1 MPISPDALSGDT
13 SASARLWRRF
23 FAGAPVAST
32 PGRYLFLGG
41 TSSRVLLGYPPR
53 CLRRFGLM
61 AVAVAEGLIV
71 LLFVLSIL
79 PAHWDGAPPGQA
91 VVLPTPPVAS
101 PPGTRAA
108 PGPTFGP
115 NVPIKQPDRPQDTS
129 PTVML
134 QTKPDQALPE
144 KHAALPQQAF
154 EASERLTAAGQSRP
168 HPVAGASSATDS
180 QSPMG
185 GSPSRAQEFRSAL
198 VGAKPATL
206 QPASETLTF
215 DERWAPTAGD
225 MRLPIHQVADHGSPS
240 HAQESDTM
248 PVQFSRSS
256 PQAGAKPARP
266 HVASGVSTS
275 DKQSAPTAGGIRIFI
290 HHVAGH
296 QGDAALAQRLADYLR
311 RQGFTVADIRPVD
324 FSIGRPSVRY
334 FFARDRAASQRLVDE
349 LGRFFDERTSLAPDH
364 ASDFTHYLPKPRPG
378 NVEFWLPTS

>member
-1 MPISPDALSGDT
+1 
-13 SASARLWRRF
+13 
-23 FAGAPVAST
+23 
-32 PGRYLFLGG
+32 
-41 TSSRVLLGYPPR
+41 
-53 CLRRFGLM
+53 
-61 AVAVAEGLIV
+61 
-71 LLFVLSIL
+71 
-79 PAHWDGAPPGQA
+79 
-91 VVLPTPPVAS
+91 
-101 PPGTRAA
+101 
-108 PGPTFGP
+108 
-115 NVPIKQPDRPQDTS
+115 
-129 PTVML
+129 
-134 QTKPDQALPE
+134 
-144 KHAALPQQAF
+144 
-154 EASERLTAAGQSRP
+154 
-168 HPVAGASSATDS
+168 
-180 QSPMG
+180 
-185 GSPSRAQEFRSAL
+185 
-198 VGAKPATL
+198 
-206 QPASETLTF
+206 
-215 DERWAPTAGD
+215 

-349 LGRFFDERTSLAPDH
+349 LGRFFDKRTSLAPDH